1 MKTFR
6 DYDIDLD
13 DDYED
18 WDDEIY
24 EDQEDSYGFRLW
36 FIYGGSRRLS

>member
-1 MKTFR
+1 MQMPLVLGKKLQRKSMKMR
-6 DYDIDLD
+6 VRLCDSD

-24 EDQEDSYGFRLW
+24 ED
-36 FIYGGSRRLS
+36 